1 MRSTLVTG
9 FACVA
14 ASLVFTACGGSD
26 DPAPTPAPSPT
37 PAPAPTPSPAPT
49 PTPAPAPAATT
60 ISGSAVKGP
69 VSGATVTVK
78 NATTGATVGTTTT
91 TATGAYSL
99 SVPYTGD
106 AIVEVSGGTYTDE
119 ATGATTTLSSPMRA
133 VVTANGSTVSG
144 VVTPLTTVA
153 YTYAFG
159 TATTNVTTA
168 KFNTSASA
176 VATQFKLTGVNLVA
190 SIPSTGTGT
199 TDAYGQVLRALSQYF
214 KDNNTTLATYTG
226 ATFTAAQ
233 WTAFTTTFNNAYKA
247 ANPAG
252 TISFSFDGAGL
263 VVAGTGAGGGTGTC
277 GVNVT
282 GTVSSGGFT
291 VPLNTNFCVTGVA
304 GSCAADNASL
314 SQSVATQ
321 GGVVGAANLQYT
333 YSPTCAAGAF
343 TIALK

>member
-37 PAPAPTPSPAPT
+37 PAPAPTPAPT

-91 TATGAYSL
+91 TATGAYTL

-119 ATGATTTLSSPMRA
+119 ATGATTTLSSPMRT
-133 VVTANGSTVSG
+133 VVTAGGGTVTG

-159 TATTNVTTA
+159 SATTSVTTA
-168 KFNTSASA
+168 QFNTSATS
-176 VATQFKLTGVNLVA
+176 VAPQFKLTGVNLAA
-190 SIPSTGTGT
+190 SVPVTTAGT

-214 KDNNTTLATYTG
+214 RDNNITLATYTS
-226 ATFTAAQ
+226 TPYTTTQQ
-233 WTAFTTTFNNAYKA
+233 WTSFTSVFNNAYKA
-247 ANPAG
+247 ANPSG
-252 TISFSFDGAGL
+252 TITFSFDGAGL
-263 VVAGTGAGGGTGTC
+263 TVAGTGGGGGTGTC

-282 GTVSSGGFT
+282 GTIASAGFT
-291 VPLNTNFCVTGVA
+291 VPLNINYCVTGLP
-304 GSCAADNASL
+304 GSCGADNLTL
-314 SQSVATQ
+314 SQGIAGQ
-321 GGVVGAANLQYT
+321 GGLVGAANLRYT
-333 YSPTCAAGAF
+333 YTSACAAGAF
-343 TIALK
+343 TVALK